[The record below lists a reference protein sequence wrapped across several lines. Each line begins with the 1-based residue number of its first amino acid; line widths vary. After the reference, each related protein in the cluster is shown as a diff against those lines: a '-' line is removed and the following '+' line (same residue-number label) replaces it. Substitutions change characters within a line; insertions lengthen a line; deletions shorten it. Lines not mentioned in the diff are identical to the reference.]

1 MHITGK
7 IIICPGCGWIG
18 FKKDLKRVADSDC
31 FACPKCGYENNGD
44 DGKGRLL
51 TLAEMFKSEN
61 EYNDVRMDL
70 FLLSLYRIFR
80 DYGMLK

>member
-1 MHITGK
+1 MQ
-7 IIICPGCGWIG
+7 
-18 FKKDLKRVADSDC
+18 
-31 FACPKCGYENNGD
+31 NNGD